1 MSSLEE
7 VLDRKLTE
15 HLKDLATK
23 DCIESLKKTVSQ
35 QDLQISTLEARIV
48 MLEKYIERIEDRNEE
63 NEQYQRGLC
72 LRINGIEVSD
82 DESGDDCLDKVK
94 KVFED
99 IKVEVPDVAIDR
111 AHRIGKVKRDNNG
124 KPQRQII
131 VRVTSWRFGVY
142 RGDSVVILACH
153 GVYRARKATRYKI
166 HLDLTKSRLNL
177 INNAID
183 LLVDAGRNKCFAFAD
198 VNC

>member
-1 MSSLEE
+1 M
-7 VLDRKLTE
+7 
-15 HLKDLATK
+15 
-23 DCIESLKKTVSQ
+23 SQ
-35 QDLQISTLEARIV
+35 QDLRISTLEARIV

-63 NEQYQRGLC
+63 NEQYQRRLC

-82 DESGDDCLDKVK
+82 DESGDDCLDQVK

-124 KPQRQII
+124 KPQTQMIMRF
-131 VRVTSWRFGVY
+131 TSWRFRNRVY
-142 RGDSVVILACH
+142 S
-153 GVYRARKATRYKI
+153 ARKATRKYKI

-177 INNAID
+177 INTAND

-198 VNC
+198 VNCRPCLKLEDDFRFFSNEGDLKQILDFEETDKEEEMNGSSDEST